1 MKTLKIDFK
10 NPDLYI
16 NGIPHDLISSV
27 RKTSPVFWNE
37 EDEGGFWSI
46 LKHSDIVSISK
57 KPHIFS
63 SANRYGGHRIF
74 DEQEAGVAKTG
85 SPQIGIPF
93 ISTDPPLHREYRRL
107 VQPAVSPV
115 KVKAMKEKMRSKA
128 RALLNSALDKGKE
141 FDLVESISTPYPL
154 AVLADLFGIP
164 NADIGLLLSWSN
176 AMVGEDD
183 SSIRINPEESA
194 RILEEMIE
202 YGSWIFEDRKR
213 NPTNDVLS
221 MLANGLINK
230 KSLSKSDFLASFI
243 LLLVGGNETTRNS
256 ISHGLIA
263 FTRYPEQWAKLK
275 RNPNLVGNA
284 VKEIIRWS
292 SPVMHMRRTAISDIV
307 VNDQKIKAGDKV
319 VLWYVSGNQ
328 DEAVYKNPHKFD
340 IERDAGRHLGFGAGN
355 HICIGNRL
363 AETQLEIILEEIVN
377 LLPNLRVVG
386 EGRRLRSNFINGFL
400 ELPVSR

>member
-363 AETQLEIILEEIVN
+363 AETQLEIILEEIAV
-377 LLPNLRVVG
+377 LVPNLHVVG